1 MPPRPLA
8 GERVLVLGASG
19 FIGRWVARE
28 CVRRGAQVLAP
39 VREPGRH
46 PAPFREGL
54 ELVQADLSVPGS
66 AERLVAAHA
75 PALVLNAAGYGVAKD
90 ERDPGRMQR
99 LNVELVQELAEALIR
114 HRPDDARV
122 RLVHLGS
129 ALEAGPGPASLDE
142 AAPLAP
148 SEPYGATKAAAT
160 RALDSARERLPNLV
174 ARTFTVF
181 GGGERP
187 GRLVPGLL
195 AARTSSGRIPLS
207 AGTQR
212 RDFVYVEELAR
223 ALVELARVDA
233 AAVRARRYP
242 FDAPCLNVASGVLT
256 SVRDFVTAF
265 AAEFALAP
273 ERLGFGDLPPLT
285 TEMHHPPVPIERLG
299 AALGWTP
306 SAGPAH
312 GLAELAA
319 RVAEGRA

>member
-1 MPPRPLA
+1 M
-8 GERVLVLGASG
+8 LGASG

-28 CVRRGAQVLAP
+28 CVRQGARVLAP
-39 VREPGRH
+39 VREPERV

-54 ELVQADLSVPGS
+54 ELVRADLSLPGS

-75 PALVLNAAGYGVAKD
+75 PSLVLNAAGYGVAKD

-114 HRPDDARV
+114 LGPDDARV

-160 RALDSARERLPNLV
+160 QALDSARARLPNLV

-187 GRLVPGLL
+187 GRLVPSLL
-195 AARTSSGRIPLS
+195 AARATSGRIPLS

-223 ALVELARVDA
+223 ALVELARVDG

-273 ERLGFGDLPPLT
+273 ARLGFGDLPPLA
-285 TEMHHPPVPIERLG
+285 TEMHHPPVPIERLR

-312 GLAELAA
+312 GLAELAT
-319 RVAEGRA
+319 RLREGRA